1 MPAYILLNGR
11 YFNPDRTA
19 MRAYVERAPTVLA
32 AYGGR
37 YCRSLAHRVEVLEGA
52 WQPRALG
59 MLEFPTFAQA
69 RAWYDSPEYAP
80 LKAIRLANV
89 RNDTILLDG
98 LAADQPRTAGPA
110 FSDAERAQLLAF
122 LAEAE
127 RRGIPPDRFR
137 PGEPIESAVPAA
149 AAESPAAAAFDQVA
163 ALLPALDRA
172 GRRRLMEQCRDLDAA
187 AGDEGR
193 P

>member
-1 MPAYILLNGR
+1 MPAYVLLNGR
-11 YFNPDRTA
+11 YFAPDRTA
-19 MRAYVERAPTVLA
+19 MRAYAERAPAVLA

-52 WQPRALG
+52 WHPRALG

-80 LKAIRLANV
+80 LKAIRLAQA
-89 RNDTILLDG
+89 RNDTILLDA
-98 LAADQPRTAGPA
+98 LAADQPLAAGPA
-110 FSDAERAQLLAF
+110 RSDAERAQLRAF

-127 RRGIPPDRFR
+127 RRGVPPDRFR
-137 PGEPIESAVPAA
+137 PGEPVEAVVPAA
-149 AAESPAAAAFDQVA
+149 AAESPAAVAFDQVMT
-163 ALLPALDRA
+163 LLPALDRA